1 MKDLI
6 KTINTKDESIYT
18 IDSREVAKML
28 EKEHEYVLEMIQGR
42 KGKLGIIPVLENA
55 KLAVSDFF
63 IESSYKVDGNN
74 KNYKCYLVTKMGC
87 ELLGNKLQG
96 EKGILFTAK
105 YVERFNAMEKE
116 FEESRKP
123 KNYIVNKPQEEL
135 ECLEMI
141 SNILHFND
149 SSKLLGVKSI
159 CKKYGMETSYLP
171 VYTKSKGI
179 LKSATELL
187 RKYNIQ
193 ISTRKFNKIM
203 IDKGLL
209 REVER
214 KSTKD
219 NTKIKKFKNLV
230 NTEFGENQVNP
241 NNPKETQPMYYEEK
255 FEELLKKLELK

>member
-6 KTINTKDESIYT
+6 KITINDKGQQLVSGRELHEFLEIRTKYKDWFPRMVEYGFEEG
-18 IDSREVAKML
+18 IDFIRVAKKRATNNLKNPVTIVLDHAISIDMA
-28 EKEHEYVLEMIQGR
+28 KEISMIQR
-42 KGKLGIIPVLENA
+42 TEKGKQA
-55 KLAVSDFF
+55 RKYF
-63 IESSYKVDGNN
+63 IE
-74 KNYKCYLVTKMGC
+74 C
-87 ELLGNKLQG
+87 EK
-96 EKGILFTAK
+96 IAK
-105 YVERFNAMEKE
+105 
-116 FEESRKP
+116 
-123 KNYIVNKPQEEL
+123 NKPNSITVTENVAIANEY
-135 ECLEMI
+135 M
-141 SNILHFND
+141 
-149 SSKLLGVKSI
+149 KLLKTSAETLHMNESSI
-159 CKKYGMETSYLP
+159 LYISKKIYKDCNIPTTYLP
-171 VYTKSKGI
+171 DYTTSKGI

-255 FEELLKKLELK
+255 FEELLKELGIK